1 LRLIS
6 QGVGTDLAE
15 VGFCVAVHPDLPL
28 LTLFVG
34 VENKSNLLQAQPA
47 STASIS
53 LYMDRH
59 GNQRNT
65 PSTLAGI
72 SQDVDTDLEE
82 VGFCV
87 AVHPDLALLTSFV
100 GVAHPRPADER
111 VTAH

>member
-1 LRLIS
+1 MHIWASWASLSI
-6 QGVGTDLAE
+6 DLATDRRLKLQDSRSE
-15 VGFCVAVHPDLPL
+15 SHLVS
-28 LTLFVG
+28 
-34 VENKSNLLQAQPA
+34 ENKSNLLQAQSA
-47 STASIS
+47 STASLG

-65 PSTLAGI
+65 PSALAGI

-87 AVHPDLALLTSFV
+87 AVHPNLALLTSFV
-100 GVAHPRPADER
+100 GVAHPRPADEH